1 MSLITLGIN
10 HKTAP
15 LDLRERLAFTPQ
27 SLPEALLSLK
37 KLKHIKEASIL
48 STCNRTELYCVTT
61 EDNDRAII
69 QWFSQFH
76 GLDEDL
82 IKEHIY
88 LHAHEETIRHAMEV
102 ASGLDS
108 MVLGEPQIAGQMK
121 DAYAIANEHGTI
133 GQLLGKLY
141 QRAFAVSKQV
151 RTDTDIGSSPV
162 SVAFAAVSL
171 AKQIFGDLT
180 KTTVLM
186 VGAGETIELAA
197 RHLHSQG
204 VGKIIIANRSV
215 ERAQKLADEFDGEAI
230 SLQRISDY
238 LHLSDIVIASTAS
251 PLPIIGKGTV
261 ERALK
266 QRKHKPIFMVDL
278 AVPRDVEPEV
288 NELDDVYLYSVDD
301 LQSVIEENMECR
313 LQAAEQ
319 AREIIDVQV
328 SHFLDWQRSLG
339 AVDVI
344 AQIRQNTQNIS
355 NEVLA
360 KAKKQLAAGQEAEAV
375 LEFLANTLTNK
386 FLHLPSTKLR
396 EASQENRD
404 DVLNIAQDLFIKN
417 DSPEQPEKSGTAK
430 PDTEKPHAKKSSK

>member
-15 LDLRERLAFTPQ
+15 LELRERLAFTPQ
-27 SLPEALLSLK
+27 TLPEALQSLK
-37 KLKHIKEASIL
+37 KLANVEEASIL
-48 STCNRTELYCVTT
+48 STCNRTELYCVTSA
-61 EDNDRAII
+61 DNDRAII
-69 QWFSQFH
+69 QWFSHFH
-76 GLDEDL
+76 GLDEDQ
-82 IKEHIY
+82 IKQHLY

-121 DAYAIANEHGTI
+121 DAYAMANENGTI
-133 GQLLGKLY
+133 GLLLGKLY

-180 KTTVLM
+180 QTTVLM

-204 VGKIIIANRSV
+204 VNKIIIANRSV
-215 ERAQKLADEFDGEAI
+215 ERAQKLADEFQGEAI
-230 SLQRISDY
+230 SLQSISEH
-238 LHLSDIVIASTAS
+238 LHRSDIVIASTAS

-266 QRKHKPIFMVDL
+266 KRKHQPIFMVDL

-301 LQSVIEENMECR
+301 LQSVIEENMENR
-313 LQAAEQ
+313 MQAAEQ

-328 SHFLDWQRSLG
+328 SHFLDWQKSLG
-339 AVDVI
+339 AVDII
-344 AQIRQNTQNIS
+344 AQVRQNTQDIS
-355 NEVLA
+355 NEVLN
-360 KAKKQLAAGQEAEAV
+360 KAKKQLAAGQDAEEV
-375 LEFLANTLTNK
+375 LDFLANTLTNK
-386 FLHLPSTKLR
+386 FLHQPCTKLR
-396 EASQENRD
+396 QASQEERD
-404 DVLNIAQDLFIKN
+404 EVLKIAKDLFLSNNATDKATKV
-417 DSPEQPEKSGTAK
+417 D
-430 PDTEKPHAKKSSK
+430 

>member
-37 KLKHIKEASIL
+37 KLAHIEEASIL

-61 EDNDRAII
+61 EDNDKAII

-76 GLDEDL
+76 GLEENQ

-102 ASGLDS
+102 ACGLDS

-121 DAYAIANEHGTI
+121 EAYATANEIGTI

-171 AKQIFGDLT
+171 AKQIFGDL
-180 KTTVLM
+180 KQTTVLL

-197 RHLHSQG
+197 RHLHSHG
-204 VGKIIIANRSV
+204 VKKIIIANRSV
-215 ERAQKLADEFDGEAI
+215 ERAQKLANEFQGEAI
-230 SLQRISDY
+230 SLQRIGD
-238 LHLSDIVIASTAS
+238 HLQHSDIVIASTAS

-266 QRKHKPIFMVDL
+266 QRKHEPIFMVDL

-288 NELDDVYLYSVDD
+288 NDLDDIYLYSVDD
-301 LQSVIEENMECR
+301 LQSVIEENMESR
-313 LQAAEQ
+313 VQAAEQ

-328 SHFLDWQRSLG
+328 SHFLEWQRSLG

-344 AQIRQNTQNIS
+344 AQIRQNTHDMS
-355 NEVLA
+355 NDVLR
-360 KAKKQLAAGQEAEAV
+360 KAKKQLAAGQDAEEV
-375 LEFLANTLTNK
+375 LDFLATTLTNK
-386 FLHLPSTKLR
+386 FLHQPSTKLR
-396 EASQENRD
+396 QASQENRD
-404 DVLNIAQDLFIKN
+404 DILNIAQDLLL
-417 DSPEQPEKSGTAK
+417 KSDATDE
-430 PDTEKPHAKKSSK
+430 PSKSDE

>member
-27 SLPEALLSLK
+27 TLPEALLSLK
-37 KLKHIKEASIL
+37 KLSHINEASIL
-48 STCNRTELYCVTT
+48 STCNRTELYCVTS

-76 GLDEDL
+76 GLNENQ

-121 DAYAIANEHGTI
+121 DAYAVASENGTI
-133 GQLLGKLY
+133 GLLLGKLY

-162 SVAFAAVSL
+162 SVAFAAVNL
-171 AKQIFGDLT
+171 AKQIFGDLNES
-180 KTTVLM
+180 TVLM

-204 VGKIIIANRSV
+204 VDKIIIANRSV
-215 ERAQKLADEFDGEAI
+215 ERAQKLANEFDGEAI
-230 SLQRISDY
+230 SLQHISD
-238 LHLSDIVIASTAS
+238 HLYKSDIVIASTAS

-266 QRKHKPIFMVDL
+266 QRKHQPIFMVDL
-278 AVPRDVEPEV
+278 AVPRDIEPEV
-288 NELDDVYLYSVDD
+288 NDLDDVYLYSVDD
-301 LQSVIEENMECR
+301 LQSVIEENMENR

-344 AQIRQNTQNIS
+344 AQIRQNTQDIS
-355 NEVLA
+355 DEVLK
-360 KAKKQLAAGQEAEAV
+360 KAKKQLASGQNAEEV
-375 LEFLANTLTNK
+375 LNFLANTLTNK
-386 FLHLPSTKLR
+386 FLHQPSTKLR
-396 EASQENRD
+396 LASQENRD
-404 DVLNIAQDLFIKN
+404 DVLNVAQELFLKN
-417 DSPEQPEKSGTAK
+417 VVTDET
-430 PDTEKPHAKKSSK
+430 DKK

>member
-15 LDLRERLAFTPQ
+15 LELRERLAFTPQ
-27 SLPEALLSLK
+27 TLPEALQSLK
-37 KLKHIKEASIL
+37 KLAHIEEASIL
-48 STCNRTELYCVTT
+48 STCNRTELYCVTS

-69 QWFSQFH
+69 QWFSHFH
-76 GLDEDL
+76 GLDEDQ
-82 IKEHIY
+82 IKEHLY

-121 DAYAIANEHGTI
+121 DAYAMANENGTI
-133 GQLLGKLY
+133 GLLLGKLY

-180 KTTVLM
+180 QTTVLM

-204 VGKIIIANRSV
+204 VNKIIIANRSV
-215 ERAQKLADEFDGEAI
+215 ERAQKLADEFQGEAI
-230 SLQRISDY
+230 NLQSISEH
-238 LHLSDIVIASTAS
+238 LHRSDIVIASTAS

-266 QRKHKPIFMVDL
+266 KRKHEPIFMVDL

-301 LQSVIEENMECR
+301 LQSVIAENMENR
-313 LQAAEQ
+313 MQAAEQ

-328 SHFLDWQRSLG
+328 SHFLDWQKSLG
-339 AVDVI
+339 AVDII
-344 AQIRQNTQNIS
+344 AQVRQNTQDIS
-355 NEVLA
+355 SEVLN
-360 KAKKQLAAGQEAEAV
+360 KAKKQLAAGQNAEEV
-375 LEFLANTLTNK
+375 LDFLANTLTNK
-386 FLHLPSTKLR
+386 FLHQPCTKLR
-396 EASQENRD
+396 QASQEERD
-404 DVLNIAQDLFIKN
+404 DILKVAKDLFLSN
-417 DSPEQPEKSGTAK
+417 DATDK
-430 PDTEKPHAKKSSK
+430 PKKVD